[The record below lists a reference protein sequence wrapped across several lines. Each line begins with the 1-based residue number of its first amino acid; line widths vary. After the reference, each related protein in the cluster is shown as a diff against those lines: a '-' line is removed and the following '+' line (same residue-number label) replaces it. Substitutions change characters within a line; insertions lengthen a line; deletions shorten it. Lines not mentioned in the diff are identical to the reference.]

1 MTIKSAWQCIIIS
14 LIDLPL
20 FKVLRRKGSFVRRP
34 ATDYSCVL
42 IDHKEHIVSI
52 YAVGNHLLQ
61 ASFCKDFDA
70 VRWSL
75 VHGRNRVL
83 GDIWNDQ
90 QPPLNLSPC
99 HCHNISKKESAF
111 YFESRFLIFSFPLFF
126 IHLSKDDECVL
137 RRLHLNVVMTMTLIG
152 GGGPFLGNQW
162 ALTLSCQAL

>member
-99 HCHNISKKESAF
+99 HCHNISKKELALSTLKADSSF
-111 YFESRFLIFSFPLFF
+111 SLSLSFSSIFL
-126 IHLSKDDECVL
+126 KTM
-137 RRLHLNVVMTMTLIG
+137 NVY
-152 GGGPFLGNQW
+152 
-162 ALTLSCQAL
+162 

>member
-34 ATDYSCVL
+34 TTDYSCVL

-90 QPPLNLSPC
+90 QPPLNLSPS
-99 HCHNISKKESAF
+99 HCHNISKKELELSTLKADSSF
-111 YFESRFLIFSFPLFF
+111 SLFLSFSSIFL
-126 IHLSKDDECVL
+126 KTM
-137 RRLHLNVVMTMTLIG
+137 NVY
-152 GGGPFLGNQW
+152 
-162 ALTLSCQAL
+162 